1 MRTFDYFKMSVQTL
15 LSNKLRSSLT
25 MLGIVIGNASV
36 IALVGVGE
44 GTQNLATEQFASLGT
59 NVLFVVPETS
69 DAWGVTNQRPRSLV
83 LADALAIANQVPA
96 VKAVAPEIQ
105 SLELASYGNRNVQTR
120 VIGTTPEYISVRS
133 FDVAQGQFFRDLD
146 LKRNGRVVVLGPDLA
161 AKLFKHQNPIGERVR
176 IKNLSF
182 LVIGVM
188 QPKGS
193 VLGTNLDDV
202 AMIPITTLAHQI
214 IGRTSPYGIQLSFI
228 SLSAQDETR
237 VKAAQFQVENLL
249 RNRRNSTRTNGFMV
263 QSQKD
268 LLKTANQVTGAIT
281 LMLAAIASISL
292 LVGGIGIM
300 NIMLISVSE
309 RTPEIG
315 LRKAIGATSQDIL
328 MQFLIESVILSV
340 TGGIVGIL
348 TGISGNL
355 LIAAFTPLQVR
366 NSAIAITLA
375 TCVSGGIGLFFGVF
389 PARQAAKLDSIVA
402 LRNS

>member
-69 DAWGVTNQRPRSLV
+69 DAWGVTNQRPRTLV

>member
-1 MRTFDYFKMSVQTL
+1 MSVQTL

-69 DAWGVTNQRPRSLV
+69 DAWGVTNQRPRTLV